1 MTALK
6 LIMGTPS
13 ADSEIRTSPE
23 LFAALG
29 KVTGRLT
36 ALDSQR
42 IEAADEAT
50 VAALTTEVAELLADV
65 LATLEDLEKSA
76 TADEVDDDF
85 ADEEP
90 QTWVGFRPPVEVQP
104 SRIEDVCFVASF
116 ELGRALRTLQGA
128 AGLEARSIAA
138 ESAIRKLH
146 RVLYAVMAGAE
157 RLRGASL
164 QGTEPLRRRLGAE
177 LESALAVRRLYVSFR
192 RALRRPEND
201 SREAVLTALRY
212 AAGGLATIAASPHY
226 HSVRLSD
233 RTLLLHQ
240 RDRLL
245 DWAHAGKPTQAGV
258 QLLEDLF
265 TCADLLKDIN
275 RRQELRAHDLRLIRE
290 LVGDTTREREDW
302 LLKLERLAGL
312 DGELDELTAQ
322 LRKSPDMGPVI
333 DIIVRLS
340 LLVG

>member
-6 LIMGTPS
+6 LIMGSPS
-13 ADSEIRTSPE
+13 ADMEKRTRAE
-23 LFAALG
+23 LLAVLGEAA
-29 KVTGRLT
+29 GRLT
-36 ALDSQR
+36 VLDSQR
-42 IEAADEAT
+42 RDASDEVA
-50 VAALTTEVAELLADV
+50 VAALTTQVSDLLKMV
-65 LATLEDLEKSA
+65 LAALDELEKSVA
-76 TADEVDDDF
+76 VTGDDAFSD
-85 ADEEP
+85 DEP
-90 QTWVGFRPPVEVQP
+90 QTWVGFRPPVELQP

-116 ELGRALRTLQGA
+116 ELGRVLRALEGA
-128 AGLEARSIAA
+128 VDLEARSIAGETA
-138 ESAIRKLH
+138 LRKLH
-146 RVLYAVMAGAE
+146 RVLHAVMASAE
-157 RLRGASL
+157 KLSGASL

-177 LESALAVRRLYVSFR
+177 LDSALAVRRLYVAFR
-192 RALRRPEND
+192 RALRRPEDN

-226 HSVRLSD
+226 QSVRLSD
-233 RTLLLHQ
+233 RTLLRRQ

-258 QLLEDLF
+258 QLLEDIF

-275 RRQELRAHDLRLIRE
+275 RRQELRAHDLGLIRE

-302 LLKLERLAGL
+302 LVKLDRLAGL
-312 DGELDELTAQ
+312 DDTLDDLTAQ